1 MLLNTIQLSLGSST
15 KPSCLSSVSIKD
27 QNEKEY
33 IQHHGNLQSEM
44 LMNTK
49 AKFRANAKAEPPILG
64 SFNWFQ
70 SQKKYF
76 SKRELNL
83 AATQG

>member
-1 MLLNTIQLSLGSST
+1 MLLNTIEQPLRSST
-15 KPSCLSSVSIKD
+15 KTSLLSLVSRN
-27 QNEKEY
+27 QHEKEY
-33 IQHHGNLQSEM
+33 LQHRGNLQSEM
-44 LMNTK
+44 LMNMK
-49 AKFRANAKAEPPILG
+49 AKFRANAKAEPLILG